1 VELVGANGR
10 RGTRHQEP
18 KASRR
23 ERQRRSDGGRHDRP
37 ETAGAILALLGR
49 ALGLDR
55 AALLIESGPGE
66 ALSTVATLGRVRL
79 KTLLPDAT
87 PDDGPWSAVMRLRSG
102 GRDTGLLLL
111 ARADKAPLP
120 AGDRTLVRRLVD
132 GAGELLEQRQLRN
145 DLLHA
150 RELLARADRLG
161 ALGTLAAGV
170 AHEIRNP
177 LVSVRTFIQL
187 LPERI
192 NDEEFRTGFRNLAL
206 GEIERIC
213 TLINDLLAFSR
224 PSPAQLEPSDLNELT
239 AATIRLL
246 EAEGRKRDVHLNADL
261 EESLP
266 LVVADEARVKQVLMN
281 VVLNAIQASP
291 PHSTIEVRSHV
302 DDGPRGR
309 CSVID
314 VADAG
319 PGIPPEE
326 VEQIFDPFF
335 TTKDSGSGLG
345 LFIAHR
351 IMSDHG
357 GAIVTRPR
365 PGGGTIF
372 SLWFPAAAERR
383 DATG

>member
-1 VELVGANGR
+1 
-10 RGTRHQEP
+10 
-18 KASRR
+18 
-23 ERQRRSDGGRHDRP
+23 
-37 ETAGAILALLGR
+37 LALLGR

-55 AALLIESGPGE
+55 AAFLIESGPGE
-66 ALSTVATLGRVRL
+66 ALVTVATLGRVRL

-87 PDDGPWSAVMRLRSG
+87 PGDGPWSAALRIRSS
-102 GRDTGLLLL
+102 GRDTGLLLV
-111 ARADKAPLP
+111 ARPGGTPLP
-120 AGDRTLVRRLVD
+120 AGDRALVRRLVD
-132 GAGELLEQRQLRN
+132 GAGEFLEQRQLRN

-192 NDEEFRTGFRNLAL
+192 HDEEFRIGFRNLAL

-239 AATIRLL
+239 EATIRLL
-246 EAEGRKRDVHLNADL
+246 EAEGRKRDVHLGADL

-266 LVVADEARVKQVLMN
+266 LVVADDARVKQVLMN

-291 PHSTIEVRSHV
+291 AHSSIELRSHV
-302 DDGPRGR
+302 EDGPQGR
-309 CSVID
+309 YSVID

-319 PGIPPEE
+319 PGIPPEQ

-357 GAIVTRPR
+357 GAILTRPR

-372 SLWFPAAAERR
+372 SILFPAAAERR

>member
-1 VELVGANGR
+1 M
-10 RGTRHQEP
+10 
-18 KASRR
+18 
-23 ERQRRSDGGRHDRP
+23 
-37 ETAGAILALLGR
+37 LLGR
-49 ALGLDR
+49 ALGLER
-55 AALLIESGPGE
+55 AALLIEPSPGD
-66 ALSTVATLGRVRL
+66 ALVTVATLGRVRL
-79 KTLLPDAT
+79 KTMLPDAT
-87 PDDGPWSAVMRLRSG
+87 PGDGPWSADLPLHAA
-102 GRDTGLLLL
+102 GRDTGRLLL
-111 ARADKAPLP
+111 ARAGGAPLP
-120 AGDRTLVRRLVD
+120 PADRTLVRRLID
-132 GAGELLEQRQLRN
+132 GAGEFLEQRNLRS

-150 RELLARADRLG
+150 RELLARADRLS

-187 LPERI
+187 LPERLH
-192 NDEEFRTGFRNLAL
+192 DEEFRTGFRNLAL

-224 PSPAQLEPSDLNELT
+224 PSPAQLEPSDLNVLT
-239 AATIRLL
+239 EQTIRLL
-246 EAEGRKRDVHLNADL
+246 EAEGRKRDVLLGADL

-281 VVLNAIQASP
+281 VLLNAIQASP
-291 PHSTIEVRSHV
+291 SHTTIDVRSRL
-302 DDGPRGR
+302 DEGPQGR
-309 CSVID
+309 WSVID
-314 VADAG
+314 IADAG
-319 PGIPPEE
+319 PGIPAEQ

-357 GAIVTRPR
+357 GAILTRPR
-365 PGGGTIF
+365 AGGGTVF
-372 SLWFPAAAERR
+372 SILFPAAAEQR